1 MKKDAENKAWFFGQS
16 DLLQTLERWTNIQEA
31 AVISRSQKRLVENRM
46 SQIGHVITLNRF
58 QIWFM
63 SNIVSQIY

>member
-31 AVISRSQKRLVENRM
+31 AVISRSQKRLVENR
-46 SQIGHVITLNRF
+46 
-58 QIWFM
+58 
-63 SNIVSQIY
+63 VSQIRYEVALNRIQTNMIYDLRVR